1 MKFFNKRSRLSDLG
15 IPLHTGIKPFPFKLC
30 IEKHRT
36 AETLKPETRNFRPI
50 RKQLLSRKKIASSQK
65 NTCLCIGSGSGTGA
79 SVLRPD
85 ASFPEPTRR
94 APAVRK
100 RNPGQRPPREKR
112 QNIAREMLPFLRR
125 SRAQDAKD
133 ADFSTG
139 VYQDVH
145 DREKPLVRQGIA
157 RWCARLESSS
167 ASDEEPAQTPQGVY
181 NDVHD

>member
-112 QNIAREMLPFLRR
+112 QTSPELAPQSNRSCDGGGNGKRERPQFGHSLRMTGIRETQAALRR
-125 SRAQDAKD
+125 PAALYRRSLFSNSRK
-133 ADFSTG
+133 
-139 VYQDVH
+139 
-145 DREKPLVRQGIA
+145 
-157 RWCARLESSS
+157 
-167 ASDEEPAQTPQGVY
+167 
-181 NDVHD
+181 

>member
-79 SVLRPD
+79 SALRPD

-112 QNIAREMLPFLRR
+112 QTSPELAPQSNRSYDGGGMKEGASAIRTLPPYDPESARHRLRCVAPRLFTDVR
-125 SRAQDAKD
+125 SSPTRGN
-133 ADFSTG
+133 SG
-139 VYQDVH
+139 
-145 DREKPLVRQGIA
+145 R
-157 RWCARLESSS
+157 C
-167 ASDEEPAQTPQGVY
+167 
-181 NDVHD
+181 